1 MVKDALIKTNP
12 YLKKSALRR
21 KLLLMAATTSTAVEG
36 VHILISPTAPQ
47 KRTTPK
53 HV

>member
-12 YLKKSALRR
+12 YLRKSALRR
-21 KLLLMAATTSTAVEG
+21 KLLLMAATTSTAIEG
-36 VHILISPTAPQ
+36 VHIRISTTALQ
-47 KRTTPK
+47 KKTTPK